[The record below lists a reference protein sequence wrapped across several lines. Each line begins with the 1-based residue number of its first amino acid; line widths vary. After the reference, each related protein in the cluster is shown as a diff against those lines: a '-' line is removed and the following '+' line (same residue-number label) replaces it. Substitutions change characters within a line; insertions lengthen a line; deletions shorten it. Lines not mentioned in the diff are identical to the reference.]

1 MEKEKNRSAGIK
13 PYRQAVPDIIRYQ
26 LVSKTFMFVLLG
38 IMKQV
43 MSTLLRSTGRT
54 ALTSGDLRFL
64 FVTWQG
70 FLLIVLSF
78 LVLLVYVIFD
88 LNTKILLCGR
98 LVNEGTVR
106 VRETI
111 RDSVRRSKA
120 LFSPDG
126 FIIVLYIALIAP
138 VIGFSLSI
146 SLTEKFYIP
155 TFISSVIQTTPVYN
169 LLYTAALTLFLLVGF
184 MNVFCLHGVL
194 LDGMFVRDARKQS
207 TALIR
212 QYWKNYIK
220 ENFLF
225 TIGFFVVSGILVLLF
240 GASPVVLGLL
250 LADTEQNMRFWFIL
264 AAFLMLAASGLY
276 AFLSVPFQLLK
287 ITQLYYSYKEGERK
301 QWPQRSRKRHPVLLT
316 AWVLIMAAAVG
327 TAWFIN
333 KYFDDFVPQST
344 DVKIVAHRGGGN
356 EGAENTV
363 SGMEAAWELGAWGSE
378 IDIQRTADGYYIL
391 NHDGTF
397 ARTAGVNRKPEE
409 MTLEEVRSL
418 DVNGE
423 PVPTLEEML
432 EASRGKVI
440 LFIELKGN
448 TADRRMAEDAVRIL
462 KEMNMEDQAVLISLK
477 YDLIDYIEST
487 WPEIRTG
494 YLTFMSFGDISSL
507 NCDYIGLEEEAA
519 TYSVIS
525 AVHEQGKQVLVWTVN
540 EAEKQRTFM
549 LRDIDGIITDNVAQA
564 AETVEELEKRE
575 DLTRLFDLFLTMW

>member
-70 FLLIVLSF
+70 ILLIVLSF

-98 LVNEGTVR
+98 LINEGTVR
-106 VRETI
+106 VTETI

-120 LFSPDG
+120 FFCPDG

-146 SLTEKFYIP
+146 SLTENFYIP
-155 TFISSVIQTTPVYN
+155 TFISSVIETTPLYN
-169 LLYTAALTLFLLVGF
+169 LLYTTAMILFVLVGF
-184 MNVFCLHGVL
+184 LNVFCLHGVL
-194 LDGMFVRDARKQS
+194 LDEMSVQDARKQS

-212 QYWKNYIK
+212 QYWKNYLK
-220 ENFLF
+220 ENFRF
-225 TIGFFVVSGILVLLF
+225 TIGFFLVSGILVLLF

-250 LADTEQNMRFWFIL
+250 LADTERNMRFWFIL
-264 AAFLMLAASGLY
+264 AAFLMLVASALY

-301 QWPQRSRKRHPVLLT
+301 QWPQHSRKWHPLLLT
-316 AWVLIMAAAVG
+316 AWVLTMAAAVG
-327 TAWFIN
+327 TAWLTN
-333 KYFDDFVPQST
+333 KYFDEIVPQGTS
-344 DVKIVAHRGGGN
+344 VKIIAHRGGGN

-363 SGMEAAWELGAWGSE
+363 SGMETAWELGAWGSE

-409 MTLEEVRSL
+409 MTLEEIRAL
-418 DVNGE
+418 DVDGE

-519 TYSVIS
+519 TYSVIN

>member
-1 MEKEKNRSAGIK
+1 R
-13 PYRQAVPDIIRYQ
+13 
-26 LVSKTFMFVLLG
+26 
-38 IMKQV
+38 
-43 MSTLLRSTGRT
+43 
-54 ALTSGDLRFL
+54 
-64 FVTWQG
+64 
-70 FLLIVLSF
+70 
-78 LVLLVYVIFD
+78 
-88 LNTKILLCGR
+88 
-98 LVNEGTVR
+98 
-106 VRETI
+106 
-111 RDSVRRSKA
+111 
-120 LFSPDG
+120 
-126 FIIVLYIALIAP
+126 
-138 VIGFSLSI
+138 
-146 SLTEKFYIP
+146 
-155 TFISSVIQTTPVYN
+155 
-169 LLYTAALTLFLLVGF
+169 
-184 MNVFCLHGVL
+184 
-194 LDGMFVRDARKQS
+194 
-207 TALIR
+207 
-212 QYWKNYIK
+212 
-220 ENFLF
+220 
-225 TIGFFVVSGILVLLF
+225 
-240 GASPVVLGLL
+240 
-250 LADTEQNMRFWFIL
+250 
-264 AAFLMLAASGLY
+264 
-276 AFLSVPFQLLK
+276 VPFQLLK
-287 ITQLYYSYKEGERK
+287 LTQLYDRNKEGARQ
-301 QWPQRSRKRHPVLLT
+301 QWPQRRRKRHPVLLP

-448 TADRRMAEDAVRIL
+448 TADRRMTEDAVRIL

-549 LRDIDGIITDNVAQA
+549 LRNIDGIITDNVAQA
-564 AETVEELEKRE
+564 AQTVEELEKRE